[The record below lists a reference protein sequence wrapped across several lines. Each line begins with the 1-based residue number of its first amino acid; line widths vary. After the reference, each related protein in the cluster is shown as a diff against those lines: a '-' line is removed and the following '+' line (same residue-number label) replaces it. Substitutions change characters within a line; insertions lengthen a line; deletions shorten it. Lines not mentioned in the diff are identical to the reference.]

1 MLGSGQTRKNEPFSH
16 PIYTPLH
23 FQSHTRKLLA
33 GDTGQMRVQKTTVL
47 LHRGL
52 IDIDFFF
59 AITANKTMAS
69 IRIIRLRQINPNF
82 A

>member
-1 MLGSGQTRKNEPFSH
+1 LDP
-16 PIYTPLH
+16 
-23 FQSHTRKLLA
+23 SHTPFTPHCIFKGIPEKLLA
-33 GDTGQMRVQKTTVL
+33 DDAGRMRVQKTTVR